1 MEIFQVKNV
10 MYDQNGKLRL
20 LDFAFSEVLE
30 NSYQIYDDYKEAL
43 RTVYHNTE
51 KDDSNP
57 ILIDEPATIFT
68 YEQFNSFPIHLQK
81 ALSWEKSLRPDI
93 HPQQLFP
100 FITAVLISYN
110 DNPGLTAQD
119 IEDLKADPSKQIMI
133 IEQYKRKAAISELHT
148 AVADRALNKI
158 MSKLERYKSFLE
170 KKCEQEP
177 PRISVE
183 EKALFVQKKE
193 IIAHL
198 LGSIIY
204 LRGFDKSPQDLL
216 GIIDKELLEN
226 EELLSPKAGTEA
238 RGVIDY
244 LQRKL
249 PSLSGNLDTRVITN
263 KIDKKIGRSSNTY
276 REAMREQRSRSET
289 SVSSLSSKTDSRS
302 STPDSYSPTNSPM
315 KK

>member
-1 MEIFQVKNV
+1 M
-10 MYDQNGKLRL
+10 
-20 LDFAFSEVLE
+20 
-30 NSYQIYDDYKEAL
+30 
-43 RTVYHNTE
+43 
-51 KDDSNP
+51 
-57 ILIDEPATIFT
+57 
-68 YEQFNSFPIHLQK
+68 
-81 ALSWEKSLRPDI
+81 
-93 HPQQLFP
+93 
-100 FITAVLISYN
+100 ISYN

-133 IEQYKRKAAISELHT
+133 IEQYKRKAAISELPT

-183 EKALFVQKKE
+183 EKALLVQKKE

-276 REAMREQRSRSET
+276 REVMREQRSRSET